1 MLQNNRKMD
10 DILVFI
16 LTLIFIIAGIFGQTK
31 KKPQQRQSAGET
43 PPPDHPVWRSLG
55 FDDDEQEPVGV
66 TDHVTIP
73 EEGGRGDRFHSQS
86 SMMTRQF
93 APKVMPET
101 RGMKTTGK
109 RKRKSFPLK
118 QAIIYSEILNRK
130 YF

>member
-1 MLQNNRKMD
+1 MD

-31 KKPQQRQSAGET
+31 KKPQQRQPAEAT
-43 PPPDHPVWRSLG
+43 PPHDHPIWQTLES
-55 FDDDEQEPVGV
+55 DDDEPEPVGV
-66 TDHVTIP
+66 TDHTHLP
-73 EEGGRGDRFHSQS
+73 AEGGRADRFHNEK

-101 RGMKTTGK
+101 SGTKISER

-118 QAIIYSEILNRK
+118 QAVIYSEILNRK